1 VRGTGTAKTSWD
13 EGLENWPARDRPDD
27 CRKPSSGSI
36 QRVQLVDHR
45 AGHIRP
51 KESFLSVNT
60 PNLSANTPNAVR
72 GDAVIDA
79 PAARPIETKPAFRT
93 TEFAA
98 YLTTV
103 IGVLVA
109 SALVGDSDG
118 RGDVFLADTAWL
130 YVTLLTIG
138 YLISRGLAKAGSR
151 GRRDA

>member
-13 EGLENWPARDRPDD
+13 EGLETWPALDRPDD

-51 KESFLSVNT
+51 KEPFLSVNT
-60 PNLSANTPNAVR
+60 PHHAVG
-72 GDAVIDA
+72 GDALIDA
-79 PAARPIETKPAFRT
+79 SAARPIETKPAFRT

-98 YLTTV
+98 YLATV

-118 RGDVFLADTAWL
+118 RGDVFLADTALL